1 MRHRMIL
8 QRKQVINFLTAW
20 ERRNFIAKR
29 TKDHEETAPQLL
41 SCAFEECNSILTL
54 RRGFSVKLE
63 SQFLGGAMVRG
74 KAIACLLAGL
84 CLLIVLPG
92 SAFGDETP
100 AHHHDA
106 TEKLG
111 NISFPISC
119 AADVQKPFER
129 GVALMHSFGYEEA
142 EAQFMEITQKDPA
155 CAIAHWGVALSLF
168 HQIWERPDESTLKRG
183 WSEMEMAQKLGT
195 KTDREQGYISALSEF
210 YRDYGS
216 RDHLQRAAAYSD
228 AMGKLYA
235 KYPDDFEA
243 GAFYGLSLLAAEPP
257 GDKSLAARKHAVAV
271 LNPLFL
277 RQPDHPGLAHYIIH
291 ACDSPAMAPFGLDAA
306 RRYASIASSS
316 AHAVHMPSHIFARLG
331 LWQEDIDANLKSV
344 ALAHPATEMY
354 MHGHELHAM
363 HFLIYAYLQT
373 GQDEAAK
380 RAVDD
385 AKQIIAS
392 APKTDDDMGM
402 LEYYG
407 FAAAHFPALY
417 ALEMRHWSDLAGL
430 EPAASAAPDKQS
442 ITFWART
449 IGAAQQGDVEGTRS
463 NAQKF
468 DASEEA
474 TRKTK
479 NAYTLDGP
487 DFPRGEVH
495 AWLAFVEKRNDDAL
509 RQMRE
514 VADLQDKVGKREVDI
529 PAREML
535 ADMLLTLNLPQEA
548 LAEYE
553 SALKTDP
560 NRFNGLA
567 GAARAAEMTHQS
579 EKANTYYAQLLK
591 NCNDGKNSARPE
603 LARAKTVAAK
613 TGM

>member
-1 MRHRMIL
+1 MI
-8 QRKQVINFLTAW
+8 KKTAVS
-20 ERRNFIAKR
+20 F
-29 TKDHEETAPQLL
+29 
-41 SCAFEECNSILTL
+41 
-54 RRGFSVKLE
+54 
-63 SQFLGGAMVRG
+63 
-74 KAIACLLAGL
+74 LLACVCVL
-84 CLLIVLPG
+84 FSLPG
-92 SAFGDETP
+92 SAFSDETP
-100 AHHHDA
+100 VHHHDA
-106 TEKLG
+106 GEKLG

-119 AADVQKPFER
+119 APDSQKPFER

-142 EAQFMEITQKDPA
+142 EAQFVEITQKDPA
-155 CAIAHWGVALSLF
+155 CAMAHWGVALSLF
-168 HQIWERPDESTLKRG
+168 HQIWERPGEPALKRG
-183 WSEMEMAQKLGT
+183 WSEMEEAQKLGA
-195 KTDREQGYISALSEF
+195 KTDREQGYISALSDF
-210 YRDYGS
+210 YRDYGT
-216 RDHLQRAAAYSD
+216 RDHMQRAAAYSD
-228 AMGKLYA
+228 AMGKLYQ
-235 KYPDDFEA
+235 KYPDDLEA

-257 GDKSLAARKHAVAV
+257 NDKSHAARKKAVAV

-291 ACDSPAMAPFGLDAA
+291 ACDSPDMAPLGLEAA
-306 RRYASIASSS
+306 RRYAAIASSS

-344 ALAHPATEMY
+344 ALAHPSSEMY

-373 GQDEAAK
+373 GQDDAAK
-380 RAVDD
+380 RVVDD
-385 AKQIIAS
+385 SKQIIAS
-392 APKTDDDMGM
+392 APKTGDDTGM

-417 ALEMRHWSDLAGL
+417 TLEMHHWPDAVAL
-430 EPAASAAPDKQS
+430 EPAAGTPAHLQT
-442 ITFWART
+442 ITYWGRT
-449 IGAAQQGDVEGTRS
+449 IGAARLGDLEATRS

-468 DASEEA
+468 DAAEEA

-479 NAYTLDGP
+479 DAYMLDGP

-495 AWLAFVEKRNDDAL
+495 AWLAFAEKKNDEAL

-535 ADMLLTLNLPQEA
+535 ADMLLMLNRPKEA

-553 SALKTDP
+553 SALKIDP

-567 GAARAAEMTHQS
+567 GAAHAAEMAHQA

-591 NCNDGKNSARPE
+591 NCNEGKNSDRPE
-603 LARAKTVAAK
+603 LARAKTMVSK
-613 TGM
+613 NGM